1 MFKIYQYFYTSLK
14 MNTANDLIQK
24 WHEVLKNDDQGLL
37 ENLIADDALFSSPVV
52 FTPMKGKEITMMY
65 LSAAGQS
72 FNMEKFKYTKEIHDG
87 MNSVLE
93 FETYI
98 DDISVNGV
106 DIIEW
111 NEEGKIVNFK
121 VMIRPFKAVQKVQ
134 QKMVEALESLG

>member
-1 MFKIYQYFYTSLK
+1 
-14 MNTANDLIQK
+14 MNTAKDLIQK

-37 ENLIADDALFSSPVV
+37 ENLIADDAIFSSPVV
-52 FTPMKGKEITMMY
+52 FTPMEGKEITLMY

-72 FNMEKFKYTKEIHDG
+72 FNMEKFQYTKEIHDG

>member
-1 MFKIYQYFYTSLK
+1 MIK
-14 MNTANDLIQK
+14 ARELIHK
-24 WHEVLKNDDQGLL
+24 WHEVMKNSELELL
-37 ENLIADDALFSSPVV
+37 DEIIADDATFSSPVV
-52 FTPMKGKEITMMY
+52 FKTMLGKEITMMY

-72 FNMEKFKYTKEIHDG
+72 FNMEKFQYTKEIHDG

-98 DDISVNGV
+98 DEISVNGV

-111 NEEGKIVNFK
+111 NEDGKIVNFK

>member
-1 MFKIYQYFYTSLK
+1 MFKIYQYFYTTLK
-14 MNTANDLIQK
+14 MNTAKDLIQK

-37 ENLIADDALFSSPVV
+37 ENLIADDAIFSSPVV
-52 FTPMKGKEITMMY
+52 FMPMEGKEITMMY

>member
-1 MFKIYQYFYTSLK
+1 MIK
-14 MNTANDLIQK
+14 ARELIHK
-24 WHEVLKNDDQGLL
+24 WHEVMKNSELELL
-37 ENLIADDALFSSPVV
+37 DEIIADDATFSSPVV
-52 FTPMKGKEITMMY
+52 FKAMLGKEITMMY

-72 FNMEKFKYTKEIHDG
+72 FNMEKFQYTKEIHDG

-98 DDISVNGV
+98 DEISVNGV

-111 NEEGKIVNFK
+111 NEDGKIVNFK

>member
-1 MFKIYQYFYTSLK
+1 
-14 MNTANDLIQK
+14 MNEAKNLIDK
-24 WHEVLKNDDQGLL
+24 WHEVIGNDNPKLL
-37 ENLIADDALFSSPVV
+37 DDIISEDAVFSSPVV
-52 FTPMKGKEITMMY
+52 FTPMEGKNITMMY
-65 LSAAGQS
+65 LHAAGQS

-111 NEEGKIVNFK
+111 NEDGKICNFK

-134 QKMVEALESLG
+134 EKMIAALESLS

>member
-1 MFKIYQYFYTSLK
+1 MSKAK
-14 MNTANDLIQK
+14 NLIHK
-24 WHEVLKNDDQGLL
+24 WHEVIQSDDLKMLD
-37 ENLIADDALFSSPVV
+37 EIIADDAVFSSPVV
-52 FTPMKGKEITMMY
+52 FKPLEGKEMTMMY
-65 LSAAGQS
+65 LHAAGQS

-111 NEEGKIVNFK
+111 NEDDRICNFK

-134 QKMVEALESLG
+134 EKMIEALESLN

>member
-1 MFKIYQYFYTSLK
+1 MAQAK
-14 MNTANDLIQK
+14 NLIHK
-24 WHEVLKNDDQGLL
+24 WHEVVNSDDLDLL
-37 ENLIADDALFSSPVV
+37 GNLIAEGAVFSSPVI
-52 FTPMKGKEITMMY
+52 FTPMEGKEITMMY
-65 LSAAGQS
+65 LHAAGQS

-106 DIIEW
+106 DMIEW
-111 NEEGKIVNFK
+111 NEDGKISNFK

-134 QKMVEALESLG
+134 EKMVEALESLS

>member
-1 MFKIYQYFYTSLK
+1 MTLAKDFIH
-14 MNTANDLIQK
+14 K
-24 WHEVLKNDDQGLL
+24 WHEVVGSDDLNLL
-37 ENLIADDALFSSPVV
+37 DKIIAEDAVFSSPVV
-52 FTPMKGKEITMMY
+52 FTPMEGKEITMMY
-65 LSAAGQS
+65 LHAAGDS

-106 DIIEW
+106 DMIEW
-111 NEEGKIVNFK
+111 NEDGKITNFK

-134 QKMVEALESLG
+134 EKMVEALESLG

>member
-1 MFKIYQYFYTSLK
+1 MMKAK
-14 MNTANDLIQK
+14 ELIHK
-24 WHEVLKNDDQGLL
+24 WHKVMKNSELDLL
-37 ENLIADDALFSSPVV
+37 NEIIADDATFYSPVV
-52 FTPMKGKEITMMY
+52 FKPMLGKEITMMY

-72 FNMEKFKYTKEIHDG
+72 FNMEKFQYTKEIHDG

-98 DDISVNGV
+98 DEISVNGV

-111 NEEGKIVNFK
+111 NEDGKIVNFK

>member
-1 MFKIYQYFYTSLK
+1 
-14 MNTANDLIQK
+14 MNEAKNLIHK
-24 WHEVLKNDDQGLL
+24 WHEVVGNDDHFLL
-37 ENLIADDALFSSPVV
+37 ENIISDDAIFSSPVV
-52 FTPMKGKEITMMY
+52 FTPMEGKKITMMY

-72 FNMEKFKYTKEIHDG
+72 VNMKKFKYTKEIHDG
-87 MNSVLE
+87 LNSVLE

-111 NEEGKIVNFK
+111 NEEGKICNFK

-134 QKMVEALESLG
+134 EKMIEALESIS

>member
-1 MFKIYQYFYTSLK
+1 MIKARELIY
-14 MNTANDLIQK
+14 K
-24 WHEVLKNDDQGLL
+24 WHEVMKNSELELL
-37 ENLIADDALFSSPVV
+37 DEIIADDATFSSPVV
-52 FTPMKGKEITMMY
+52 FKPMLGKEITMMY

-72 FNMEKFKYTKEIHDG
+72 FNMEKFQYTKEIHDG

-98 DDISVNGV
+98 DEISVNGV

-111 NEEGKIVNFK
+111 NEYGKIANFK

>member
-1 MFKIYQYFYTSLK
+1 MK
-14 MNTANDLIQK
+14 
-24 WHEVLKNDDQGLL
+24 LL
-37 ENLIADDALFSSPVV
+37 VMMILNLLDNIISDDAVFSSPVV
-52 FTPMKGKEITMMY
+52 FTPMEGKNITMMY
-65 LSAAGQS
+65 LHAAGQS

-111 NEEGKIVNFK
+111 NKDGKICNFK

-134 QKMVEALESLG
+134 EKMIAALESLS

>member
-1 MFKIYQYFYTSLK
+1 MAQAK
-14 MNTANDLIQK
+14 NLIHK
-24 WHEVLKNDDQGLL
+24 WHEVVNSDDLDSLG
-37 ENLIADDALFSSPVV
+37 NLIAEGAVFSSPVV
-52 FTPMKGKEITMMY
+52 FTPMEGKEITMMY
-65 LSAAGQS
+65 LHAAGQS

-106 DIIEW
+106 DMIEW
-111 NEEGKIVNFK
+111 NEDGKISNFK

-134 QKMVEALESLG
+134 EKMVEALESLN

>member
-1 MFKIYQYFYTSLK
+1 MEQAKNLIHK
-14 MNTANDLIQK
+14 WHDLID
-24 WHEVLKNDDQGLL
+24 NDDL
-37 ENLIADDALFSSPVV
+37 EKLDAILAEDAMFSSPVV
-52 FTPMKGKEITMMY
+52 FTPMEGKEITKMY
-65 LSAAGQS
+65 LFAAGQS
-72 FNMEKFKYTKEIHDG
+72 FNMEKFSYTKEIHDG

-93 FETYI
+93 FETFI

>member
-1 MFKIYQYFYTSLK
+1 MIK
-14 MNTANDLIQK
+14 ARELIHK
-24 WHEVLKNDDQGLL
+24 WHEVMKNSELELL
-37 ENLIADDALFSSPVV
+37 DKIIADDATFSSPVV
-52 FTPMKGKEITMMY
+52 FKPMLGKEITMMY

-72 FNMEKFKYTKEIHDG
+72 FNMEKFQYTKEIHDG

-98 DDISVNGV
+98 DEISVNGV

-111 NEEGKIVNFK
+111 NEDGKIVNFK

>member
-14 MNTANDLIQK
+14 MNSAKDLIQK

-37 ENLIADDALFSSPVV
+37 ENLIADDAIFSSPVV
-52 FTPMKGKEITMMY
+52 FTPMEGKEITMMY

>member
-1 MFKIYQYFYTSLK
+1 MIKAK
-14 MNTANDLIQK
+14 ELIHK
-24 WHEVLKNDDQGLL
+24 WHEVMKNSELELL
-37 ENLIADDALFSSPVV
+37 DKIIADDATFSSPVV
-52 FTPMKGKEITMMY
+52 FKPMLGKEITMMY

-72 FNMEKFKYTKEIHDG
+72 FNMEKFQYTKEIHDG

-98 DDISVNGV
+98 DEISVNGV

-111 NEEGKIVNFK
+111 NEDGKIANFK

>member
-1 MFKIYQYFYTSLK
+1 MFKIYQYFYTSLQ
-14 MNTANDLIQK
+14 MNTAKDLIQK
-24 WHEVLKNDDQGLL
+24 WHEVLKNDNQGLL
-37 ENLIADDALFSSPVV
+37 ENLIADDAVFSSPVV
-52 FTPMKGKEITMMY
+52 FTPMEGKEITLMY

-72 FNMEKFKYTKEIHDG
+72 FNMEKFQYTKEIHDG

>member
-1 MFKIYQYFYTSLK
+1 
-14 MNTANDLIQK
+14 MNTAKDLIQK

-37 ENLIADDALFSSPVV
+37 ENLIADDAIFSSPVV
-52 FTPMKGKEITMMY
+52 FTPMEGKEITMMY

-72 FNMEKFKYTKEIHDG
+72 FNMEKFQYTKEIHDG

-98 DDISVNGV
+98 DDVTVNGV

>member
-1 MFKIYQYFYTSLK
+1 MMKAK
-14 MNTANDLIQK
+14 ELIHK
-24 WHEVLKNDDQGLL
+24 WHEVMKNSELELL
-37 ENLIADDALFSSPVV
+37 DEIIADDATFSSPVV
-52 FTPMKGKEITMMY
+52 FKPMLGKEITMMY

-72 FNMEKFKYTKEIHDG
+72 FNMEKFQYTKEIHDG

-98 DDISVNGV
+98 DEISVNGV

-111 NEEGKIVNFK
+111 NEDGKIVNFK

>member
-1 MFKIYQYFYTSLK
+1 MTQAK
-14 MNTANDLIQK
+14 DLIHK
-24 WHEVLKNDDQGLL
+24 WHEVIDADDLNAL
-37 ENLIADDALFSSPVV
+37 DNIVADDAVFSSPVV
-52 FTPMKGKEITMMY
+52 FTPMEGKEITMMY
-65 LSAAGQS
+65 LHAAGQS

-93 FETYI
+93 FETFI

-111 NEEGKIVNFK
+111 NKEGKITNFK

-134 QKMVEALESLG
+134 KKMVEALESFG